1 MRMPNLQF
9 VESATLKGNIDVE
22 PTEGKMFSWGL
33 ALDLDL
39 DLTTAPQRQGKRQRA
54 LLNNLGDGKLV
65 TKMESKLRERS
76 VSAKGD

>member
-9 VESATLKGNIDVE
+9 VESATLKLNIDVE
-22 PTEGKMFSWGL
+22 PTEGKMFSCGL